1 MSIRGIIFLL
11 YQVVVIA
18 TIIHVLM
25 DNRQQ
30 AKTVAWALVIY
41 FVPVVGIL
49 GYIFFGV
56 NTRRERM
63 VSRRSMDQLTK
74 RSMLQFVE
82 QRDLQLPDEHKP
94 VIDLFV
100 NENFSLPFGGNKV
113 DILTSGYEFFPS
125 LLRDISL
132 AKSHIHIDVYIF
144 EDDALGRLIADA
156 LMAKARQGVEV
167 RVVYDD
173 VGCWRVANS
182 FFEKM
187 RREGIEVE
195 PFMPVRFPSFARRAN
210 YRNHRKVFVID
221 GRVGYIGGMNIA
233 VRYVKGGKGGKGVE
247 ELSSW
252 RDTML
257 RVEGRGVYSLQRTFL
272 IDWYFV
278 DRTLLS
284 DRKFYPQFIDHSPL
298 TIDNSD
304 AQPMVNDECSM
315 VNGQS
320 LVQTVTSGPTSPYPE
335 IMQGF
340 VRIIMA
346 ARRYV
351 YLETP
356 YFLPTSSVLYA
367 MKSAAQSG
375 VDVRLLVP
383 ARGDTR
389 FIDWAS
395 RSYLREAVEAGVK
408 VGLYNAGF
416 LHSKL
421 MVCDDTIATCG
432 STNIDFR
439 SFENNFESNMFV
451 YGEEF
456 AVRMKEVF
464 LNDEIHS
471 QALADIEERMN
482 PRFMARLCESVARL
496 FSPLL

>member
-82 QRDLQLPDEHKP
+82 QRDLQLPEEHKP

-125 LLRDISL
+125 LLRDISQ

-195 PFMPVRFPSFARRAN
+195 PFMPVRFAL
-210 YRNHRKVFVID
+210 HR
-221 GRVGYIGGMNIA
+221 MA
-233 VRYVKGGKGGKGVE
+233 
-247 ELSSW
+247 L
-252 RDTML
+252 
-257 RVEGRGVYSLQRTFL
+257 
-272 IDWYFV
+272 
-278 DRTLLS
+278 
-284 DRKFYPQFIDHSPL
+284 
-298 TIDNSD
+298 NS
-304 AQPMVNDECSM
+304 
-315 VNGQS
+315 
-320 LVQTVTSGPTSPYPE
+320 
-335 IMQGF
+335 
-340 VRIIMA
+340 
-346 ARRYV
+346 
-351 YLETP
+351 
-356 YFLPTSSVLYA
+356 
-367 MKSAAQSG
+367 
-375 VDVRLLVP
+375 
-383 ARGDTR
+383 
-389 FIDWAS
+389 
-395 RSYLREAVEAGVK
+395 
-408 VGLYNAGF
+408 
-416 LHSKL
+416 
-421 MVCDDTIATCG
+421 
-432 STNIDFR
+432 
-439 SFENNFESNMFV
+439 
-451 YGEEF
+451 
-456 AVRMKEVF
+456 
-464 LNDEIHS
+464 
-471 QALADIEERMN
+471 
-482 PRFMARLCESVARL
+482 
-496 FSPLL
+496 